1 YTVKGFLFKL
11 YNGKANLPNGSML
24 VVDEA
29 GMVGNS
35 DYLELLKVVRKY
47 NCNLILAGDERQL
60 TSIERGGMFEVF
72 ASRFGSYELS
82 DIRRQSK
89 QWAREMALCFAKSE
103 IAAGLMLL
111 ERHNALRVDHTLE
124 ESINRLIND
133 WNNSKF
139 KLDERLIITMRNIEV
154 DSINQGIREL
164 LKAKGLL
171 TGKEYRRYI
180 A

>member
-1 YTVKGFLFKL
+1 
-11 YNGKANLPNGSML
+11 
-24 VVDEA
+24 
-29 GMVGNS
+29 
-35 DYLELLKVVRKY
+35 
-47 NCNLILAGDERQL
+47 
-60 TSIERGGMFEVF
+60 
-72 ASRFGSYELS
+72 S
-82 DIRRQSK
+82 DIRSK
-89 QWAREMALCFAKSE
+89 ANSGKRDGILFCKIRDCSWFNVIGTSQCFKGRSYFRR
-103 IAAGLMLL
+103 I
-111 ERHNALRVDHTLE
+111 H
-124 ESINRLIND
+124 NRLIND